1 MYRIQE
7 DIIDTFIEKKSE
19 FITYLRRTESE
30 EEAKAFIDEIKKMH
44 PKATHHCQAF
54 LIDESIQ
61 RSNDDGEPS
70 GTAGIPMLEILRKRN
85 MEKIT
90 AVVVRYFGGVL
101 LGAGGLIRAYSKG
114 VADAL
119 SNNDIYEVKEMNKYT
134 ITVDYKYADQ
144 LDYLLT
150 DKTVLD
156 RIYDMKVS
164 FVYIDE
170 DNSLLP
176 KIQEL
181 TSGSADIIEH
191 DVIEI
196 EVKVNKEELDA

>member
-181 TSGSADIIEH
+181 TSGSAYIIEH

>member
-176 KIQEL
+176 RIQEL

>member
-1 MYRIQE
+1 MYRIQD